1 MIIDS
6 ENNLFVYN
14 NESYPLFGNTDI
26 DSIEM
31 QHHIDVAS
39 ETITEM
45 ISKITKDD
53 NETIIES

>member
-14 NESYPLFGNTDI
+14 NESYPLFDNTDI

-53 NETIIES
+53 

>member
-14 NESYPLFGNTDI
+14 NESYPLFDNTDI
-26 DSIEM
+26 DRIEM

-53 NETIIES
+53 NETIIKS